1 MAAPAPAHRLPLL
14 KVLRWL
20 VAGIAPDPGFD
31 AHVPADFAYPN
42 PRTPLDIAR
51 PHATWIGHDSFV
63 LQLAGLRILTDP
75 IFGDYAAPVPWPAM
89 RRLRPAGLALAQ
101 LGPVDAVLLSH
112 NHYDHLEAA
121 TVRALGERAHWFV
134 PLGLKAWFARRGV
147 QRVTELDWW
156 QTVEFADRVQLTFT
170 PAQHF
175 SARGL
180 FDRNRSLWGG
190 WAVQGAARRVYFAG
204 DTGYHERIF
213 RDIGARLGPPDL
225 ALLPIGS
232 YEPRSF
238 MQSMHADPADA
249 VQIHRD
255 LGSRLSVGMH
265 WGSFRL
271 SAEPPQHPP
280 WRLFQALQ
288 AAGEAPE
295 KFRVLEHGQAL
306 NF

>member
-1 MAAPAPAHRLPLL
+1 
-14 KVLRWL
+14 
-20 VAGIAPDPGFD
+20 
-31 AHVPADFAYPN
+31 
-42 PRTPLDIAR
+42 
-51 PHATWIGHDSFV
+51 
-63 LQLAGLRILTDP
+63 
-75 IFGDYAAPVPWPAM
+75 
-89 RRLRPAGLALAQ
+89 
-101 LGPVDAVLLSH
+101 
-112 NHYDHLEAA
+112 
-121 TVRALGERAHWFV
+121 V

-156 QTVEFADRVQLTFT
+156 QSAELAGRVQLTFT

-190 WAVQGAARRVYFAG
+190 WVVQGAQRRVYFAG
-204 DTGYHERIF
+204 DTGYHDRIF

-238 MQSMHADPADA
+238 MQSMHVDPADA

-255 LGSRLSVGMH
+255 LCSRLSVGMH

-295 KFRVLEHGQAL
+295 NFRVLEHGQAL